1 MTDTKKGLE
10 REIKYLHTEFKMI
23 ESNSDEGY
31 LEGYLATW
39 DMDRSFDVIR
49 KGAFKNTINDFK
61 NVKKRHFPLCI
72 EHDSE
77 KVAGHWDVNT
87 LVEDEKGLY
96 GRAYFNMETER
107 GREWYSHVKRM
118 GGYGLSIGYVTVN
131 ANWKTDVIRELI
143 ELEIFETS
151 LVAIAMNSKAEV
163 TEVKTIRDLEKGLK
177 ELGFSNTQSKEIIA
191 KYKSKDPES
200 EKVIE
205 ETKTTGDDQGLD
217 YLGETE
223 SKNEIEEVKEDLT
236 EIKSLLSQL
245 TNAFK

>member
-1 MTDTKKGLE
+1 MTDTNKGLE
-10 REIKYLHTEFKMI
+10 KEIKYLHTEFKMI

-31 LEGYLATW
+31 IEGYLATW
-39 DMDRSFDVIR
+39 DMDRAYDVIK

-77 KVAGHWDVNT
+77 KVAGHWDVST
-87 LVEDEKGLY
+87 LVEDENGLY

-205 ETKTTGDDQGLD
+205 ETKTETVDTES
-217 YLGETE
+217 ETE

-245 TNAFK
+245 TIAFK